1 MTLLE
6 STAGAIDKRAEYRT
20 TSTPAICKIL
30 MIKPAVPKVL
40 CQPHEHVSLS
50 KTSLK
55 KLKSNVQRLKLWLG
69 EIVFLSFTLELWVAP
84 RHSNDTSANI
94 TWQVHCNDRPRLA
107 KCRQETERSS
117 LVVTKCRGSP
127 LWTLCGGWPEWAKR
141 YKNYMKQ
148 HQRHMK
154 QEGKT
159 TGSVDSTNNWVNWQ
173 YWVQTCDQFHYQLT
187 TCLSV
192 ESKDVDAKPLP
203 PAPPGAVRSSSAS
216 NPQALQRTLASQ

>member
-1 MTLLE
+1 MTLLQ

-84 RHSNDTSANI
+84 RHSNDIIANI
-94 TWQVHCNDRPRLA
+94 TWQVHCNDRPSADKKPNDHPWSWQNVEDHLFEPSLA
-107 KCRQETERSS
+107 DDLNEQSATRTTWSNIKGTWNKKAKQLAQSIDNTEFKHVISF
-117 LVVTKCRGSP
+117 
-127 LWTLCGGWPEWAKR
+127 
-141 YKNYMKQ
+141 
-148 HQRHMK
+148 
-154 QEGKT
+154 T
-159 TGSVDSTNNWVNWQ
+159 TNWQ
-173 YWVQTCDQFHYQLT
+173 PVLVSTPKTLMPSHFLLHLRVQ
-187 TCLSV
+187 
-192 ESKDVDAKPLP
+192 
-203 PAPPGAVRSSSAS
+203 SAH
-216 NPQALQRTLASQ
+216 LLLRTLRLFKGP